1 MTRAMCHVETI
12 DALNPIAGADA
23 IETASILGWKVVV
36 KKGEYQVGQKV
47 LYCEIDSWIPVTL
60 APFLRKT
67 EKQRIYN
74 GVDGERLRTIR
85 LRGQLSQGLVLPLP
99 DDIAHA
105 EIGADLSEQFNI
117 QKWEAEIPVQL
128 AGMVKGNFPSEVK
141 KTDQERI
148 QNVFGRIK
156 RMIEEG
162 EITDEWI
169 VQEKLEGS
177 SMQVAKVHGEKHVLS
192 RNLSLKLEQEGN
204 AYVDVA
210 KRDRLLD
217 LLDTIDNQFPVVSL
231 QGELIG
237 PGIQG
242 NIYNLIRPE
251 FRLFDIWNG
260 QRFLT
265 IPEIIKFLEV
275 AAELG
280 FEIDM
285 VPMHGA
291 VVTGVFTSPDS
302 SVAAILAGAE
312 IQSALYPTL
321 AEGQVYKNLR
331 DPNVTF
337 KAISDEYLLKTKN

>member
-1 MTRAMCHVETI
+1 MRKMASVR
-12 DALNPIAGADA
+12 LIADIKEIPGADKICA
-23 IETASILGWKVVV
+23 YVIDGWTVVDGIGKYEIGEKVV
-36 KKGEYQVGQKV
+36 
-47 LYCEIDSWIPVTL
+47 LCEIDSWIPVTL

-85 LRGQLSQGLVLPLP
+85 LRGQLSQGLILPLP
-99 DDIAHA
+99 DDIANA

-148 QNVFGRIK
+148 QNVYGRIK

-162 EITDEWI
+162 VITDEWI

-177 SMQVAKVHGEKHVLS
+177 SMQVAKVHGENHVLS
-192 RNLSLKLEQEGN
+192 RNLSLKLDQEGN

-210 KRDRLLD
+210 KRDGLLD

-260 QRFLT
+260 QRFLS
-265 IPEIIKFLEV
+265 IPEIIRFLEV

-337 KAISDEYLLKTKN
+337 KAISNEYIMRQKD